1 LLKTETQVFLVLPLR
16 LLAVVPAHTAKTA
29 KAALAVLVAVVAVRL
44 VALPW
49 AVVVRK
55 DRARMVGRALIPR
68 ATTLVL
74 VVVEVQVQLVG
85 LVTTLRLATV
95 VTVSLLQLLAH
106 R

>member
-1 LLKTETQVFLVLPLR
+1 
-16 LLAVVPAHTAKTA
+16 
-29 KAALAVLVAVVAVRL
+29 
-44 VALPW
+44 
-49 AVVVRK
+49 
-55 DRARMVGRALIPR
+55 MVGRALIPR